1 MKQEHGK
8 IKWRFNLSFTT
19 ACGGCASVSGG
30 SLAKLPEFGTVS
42 KIFVQYYIPLPNND
56 RCHQIIEKSRL
67 TFRNCAVNLQNSPFM
82 CKLAF
87 FTYFP

>member
-1 MKQEHGK
+1 MDF
-8 IKWRFNLSFTT
+8 IT
-19 ACGGCASVSGG
+19 ACGDFTPVSGG
-30 SLAKLPEFGTVS
+30 SPVKLPGFGTVS
-42 KIFVQYYIPLPNND
+42 KIFVQCYIPLQNDD

-82 CKLAF
+82 CKLTF

>member
-1 MKQEHGK
+1 MC
-8 IKWRFNLSFTT
+8 IAT
-19 ACGGCASVSGG
+19 ACGGCTALSGG
-30 SLAKLPEFGTVS
+30 SPAKLPGFGTVS
-42 KIFVQYYIPLPNND
+42 KIFVQCYFPLPNDD

-67 TFRNCAVNLQNSPFM
+67 TFQYCAVNLQNSPFM